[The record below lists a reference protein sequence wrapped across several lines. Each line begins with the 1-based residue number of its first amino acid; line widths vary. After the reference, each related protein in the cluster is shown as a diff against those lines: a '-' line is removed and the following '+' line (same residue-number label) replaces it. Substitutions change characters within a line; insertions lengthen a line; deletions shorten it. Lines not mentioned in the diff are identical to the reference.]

1 MVFIGVPRI
10 FAYLSEK
17 EYEHIVRIVGN
28 DILGDKKAI
37 VGLTQIRGI
46 GYTFAN
52 AILDSL
58 KIDSNSYIGNL
69 SDSDVQ
75 SIEKIIKNP
84 SSSNFP
90 NWFLNRRNDLETG
103 ENLHLITSDIALTV
117 RNDIEREKTVN
128 SWRGI
133 RHMFGLK
140 VRGQR
145 TRTSGRKGGAV
156 GVKKGGKILPAGAA
170 GAPGAPGAEAV
181 PEGAEATAE
190 GKEAAPATGKEAAPA
205 TGKAG
210 GAAAG
215 KAGGAAAGKAG
226 GAAAGKAGGA
236 AAPTT
241 EKAGGAKKAKGESKK

>member
-1 MVFIGVPRI
+1 MVFIGVLGI

-17 EYEHIVRIVGN
+17 EYQHIVRIVGN

-46 GYTFAN
+46 GYPFAN

-75 SIEKIIKNP
+75 SIENIIKNP

-90 NWFLNRRNDLETG
+90 NWFLNRRKDLETG
-103 ENLHLITSDIALTV
+103 ENLHLLTSDIALTV
-117 RNDIEREKTVN
+117 RNDIEREKTVS

-145 TRTSGRKGGAV
+145 TRCTGRKGGAV
-156 GVKKGGKILPAGAA
+156 GVKKGGKVLPAGAA
-170 GAPGAPGAEAV
+170 GAPGAPGAEEGA
-181 PEGAEATAE
+181 EGAEAPAE
-190 GKEAAPATGKEAAPA
+190 GKEAAPTAD
-205 TGKAG
+205 KAG
-210 GAAAG
+210 AAKPAAG
-215 KAGGAAAGKAG
+215 KDEAAKP
-226 GAAAGKAGGA
+226 AA
-236 AAPTT
+236 
-241 EKAGGAKKAKGESKK
+241 EKAGGAKPAKGEPKK